1 MKNIVK
7 KKIMRLL
14 IIFLHFF
21 KTFNL
26 NDNNNNCIVCMCEI
40 EENEECKK
48 LKCGHM
54 FHSNCID
61 NWLKRTLECPMCRN
75 IIT

>member
-1 MKNIVK
+1 
-7 KKIMRLL
+7 
-14 IIFLHFF
+14 
-21 KTFNL
+21 
-26 NDNNNNCIVCMCEI
+26 MCEI

-54 FHSNCID
+54 FHSACID

-75 IIT
+75 VIT